1 MLLCA
6 RIKRNRIS
14 RLDSHISIFLEGSID
29 QSNIKIP
36 LAATQINATNPN
48 RKHEVGRIGNNLRL
62 RWIRLVI
69 GWGAGC
75 DNAVGEG
82 IDGQTEKY
90 NDEKNDKDDG
100 DHPSHKGSVCFLL
113 FVAVEC
119 CMWEEV
125 AFQDCLLY
133 LAHLICYLII
143 FFECSFEIVSRSQI
157 ENKELRLWKIWS

>member
-6 RIKRNRIS
+6 RIQRNRIS
-14 RLDSHISIFLEGSID
+14 RLDSSTSIFLEGSID

-48 RKHEVGRIGNNLRL
+48 RKHEVGRTGNNLRL

-125 AFQDCLLY
+125 AFQDYLLY
-133 LAHLICYLII
+133 LAHLFNLLFDY
-143 FFECSFEIVSRSQI
+143 FFEC
-157 ENKELRLWKIWS
+157 